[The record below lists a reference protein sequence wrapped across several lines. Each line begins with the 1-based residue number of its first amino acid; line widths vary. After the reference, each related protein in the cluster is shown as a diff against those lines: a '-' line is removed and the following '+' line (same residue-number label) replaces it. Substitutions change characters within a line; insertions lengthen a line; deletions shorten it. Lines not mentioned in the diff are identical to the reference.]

1 METWSTAA
9 TAGIGAHFLYFVVAI
24 GGIILFAAIYTAI
37 TPYREIT
44 LIRDGNTA
52 AAISVGGAILGYTY
66 PLAQAVAQSGGL
78 ADLLIW
84 SAVALIAQFVAFAAT
99 RLALPHLSSDVKEGK
114 IAPAVLLAAVS
125 IAIGM
130 LNAAA
135 MTE

>member
-1 METWSTAA
+1 MVNRCNRGHRCSFFILCGRNWRDNTVC
-9 TAGIGAHFLYFVVAI
+9 GDLYGDDAI
-24 GGIILFAAIYTAI
+24 
-37 TPYREIT
+37 PRIT

-52 AAISVGGAILGYTY
+52 AAISLGGAILGYTY

-114 IAPAVLLAAVS
+114 MAPAVLLATVS